1 MRQGPLVAGSRSSQV
16 SKWSGELS
24 TKYWNRCPFRVE
36 SADTARKPGNGP
48 TARFLAPPLPDVP
61 PSPKNAAT
69 GRLDLLAAVWLS
81 GCWSG
86 RAVKGGGGGWRGPQ
100 RSEDTGHPR
109 KAQRPLTDLERP
121 TLCRGAGRSKRSAA
135 PPCSRGSRRRGR
147 GGKAKPRQGQRPLAW
162 GPDSPPSGG
171 LDRGKG
177 SRRAA
182 VGEPRR
188 GAPCRARDD

>member
-1 MRQGPLVAGSRSSQV
+1 MAGQWR
-16 SKWSGELS
+16 E
-24 TKYWNRCPFRVE
+24 
-36 SADTARKPGNGP
+36 A
-48 TARFLAPPLPDVP
+48 AP
-61 PSPKNAAT
+61 S
-69 GRLDLLAAVWLS
+69 
-81 GCWSG
+81 
-86 RAVKGGGGGWRGPQ
+86 GWRGPQ

-188 GAPCRARDD
+188 GAPCLGTPAAPEVAHRPGFGSGVFCWFFSCFFLFFCARARGLPAKPYAARVSGVFGIPRTVPFFRLAVPFFRFVSLFSGRIHN